1 MSGLQHELHKSRSQL
16 ASSCLEGQQ
25 LQEEVQAR

>member
-1 MSGLQHELHKSRSQL
+1 MSGLQHELHESRSQL

>member
-1 MSGLQHELHKSRSQL
+1 MSGLQHELHTSRSQL

-25 LQEEVQAR
+25 LQEELQAR

>member
-1 MSGLQHELHKSRSQL
+1 MSGLQHELHESKSQL
-16 ASSCLEGQQ
+16 ASNCLEGQQ